1 MRRRRCR
8 SSLII
13 GIMDIASIRTDYKR
27 GELDETHAADDPIEQ
42 FSRWWEEAR
51 RCEIADVNAMTLAT
65 ASAAGRPSARTVLLK
80 DFDSRG
86 FVFYTNYDSRK
97 GQELAANP
105 QAALLFFWK
114 ELERQVRIDGH
125 IERVSAED
133 SDAYFAS
140 RPLASRIG
148 AWASPQ
154 SEPIPGKAWLVAK
167 AAEMGLRHGLSPA
180 RPPHWGGYRVCPE
193 AIEFWQG
200 RPSRLH
206 DRLLYTRGD
215 GGWMRSRL
223 AP

>member
-1 MRRRRCR
+1 
-8 SSLII
+8 
-13 GIMDIASIRTDYKR
+13 
-27 GELDETHAADDPIEQ
+27 
-42 FSRWWEEAR
+42 
-51 RCEIADVNAMTLAT
+51 
-65 ASAAGRPSARTVLLK
+65 VLLK

-97 GQELAANP
+97 GRELAANP

-206 DRLLYTRGD
+206 DRLLYARGD

>member
-1 MRRRRCR
+1 
-8 SSLII
+8 
-13 GIMDIASIRTDYKR
+13 MDIASIRTDYKR
-27 GELDETHAADDPIEQ
+27 GELDEAHAAGDPIEQ

-51 RCEIADVNAMTLAT
+51 RSEIADVNAMTLAT
-65 ASAAGRPSARTVLLK
+65 ASAAGQPSARTVLLK

-97 GQELAANP
+97 GRELAANP

-114 ELERQVRIDGH
+114 ELERQVRIDGR

-154 SEPIPGKAWLVAK
+154 SEAIPGKAWLVAK

-206 DRLLYTRGD
+206 DRLLYTRSD
-215 GGWMRSRL
+215 GGWIRSRL